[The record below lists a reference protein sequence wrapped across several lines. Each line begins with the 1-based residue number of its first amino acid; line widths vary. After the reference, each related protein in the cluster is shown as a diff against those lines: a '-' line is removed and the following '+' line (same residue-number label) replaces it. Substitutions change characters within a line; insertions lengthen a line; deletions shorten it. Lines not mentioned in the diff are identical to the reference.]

1 MCVYI
6 YTHTKVYIYI
16 LFKNQI
22 QEYSMEYLHLAP
34 LSPEDRIVQFGKTR
48 FFSKVHV
55 GSIAHPGV
63 IFGFPIKD

>member
-1 MCVYI
+1 
-6 YTHTKVYIYI
+6 
-16 LFKNQI
+16 
-22 QEYSMEYLHLAP
+22 MEYLHLAP